1 MNPFEYVNA
10 STLQSAIDRL
20 SIDGSVRLKAG
31 GIDLLDALKER
42 IIAPKQLVNI
52 RRIKELNYIR
62 KSADG
67 SIQIGPLVTLSE
79 LATNELLIKHF
90 PALVR
95 AAAGAATPQIRN
107 MATIGGNLCQ
117 RPRCWY
123 FRSEE
128 FNCLKKGGATCYAQQ
143 GDNRFHAIFANEQC
157 AIVHPSATAVALL
170 ALGAK
175 LKLRDSKGERVV
187 DIDNFFI
194 LPQESLKS
202 ENILKYNEM
211 ITEIVLPAAAKET
224 RNFYLK
230 QKEKLS
236 FDWPIADVAVALSLK
251 ADGIVRSA
259 RIVLGAAAPVP
270 WRAIA
275 AEKAL
280 VGKKIDEASAREAG
294 HLALE
299 GARPLTHN
307 RYKLPLFETIV
318 ARTLLRAM
326 RQDG

>member
-10 STLQSAIDRL
+10 STLQSALDHL
-20 SIDGSVRLKAG
+20 SPDGSVRLKAG
-31 GIDLLDALKER
+31 GIDLLDELKER
-42 IIAPKQLVNI
+42 IIAPKRLINI
-52 RRIKELNYIR
+52 RRVKELSYIR
-62 KSADG
+62 KGADG
-67 SIQIGPLVTLSE
+67 SVQIGPLVTLSE
-79 LATNELLIKHF
+79 LAASELIVRQF
-90 PALVR
+90 PALAR

-107 MATIGGNLCQ
+107 VATLGGNLCQ

-123 FRSEE
+123 FRNEE
-128 FNCLKKGGATCYAQQ
+128 FKCLKKGGPTCYAQQ
-143 GDNRFHAIFANEQC
+143 GDNRFHAIFGNEQC
-157 AIVHPSATAVALL
+157 AIVHPSATAVALT

-175 LKLRDSKGERVV
+175 LKLRDSKGERTV

-194 LPQESLKS
+194 RPEESLRS

-211 ITEIVLPAAAKET
+211 ITEVELPAGAKET
-224 RNFYLK
+224 KNFYLK

-236 FDWPIADVAVALSLK
+236 FDWPIADVAVALEVK
-251 ADGIVRSA
+251 AGGAVRSA

-270 WRAIA
+270 WRATA

-280 VGKKIDEASAREAG
+280 VGKKVDEASAREAG
-294 HLALE
+294 RLALE

-307 RYKLPLFETIV
+307 QYKLPLFETIV